1 MFPTVQI
8 KVCSHLKVCNWLA
21 RHVWNSQM
29 SMKFKEAA
37 KVHRLRLVCSPFP
50 PCTHEGKSLLTQSK
64 GFCFWWGFCLVLFVC
79 LSFLLLFFIK
89 IRFYFEKDLN
99 SETGIGWPLSGESSG
114 NEVPISPQK
123 IQFPLDPGAL
133 GLQSA
138 SSALRSACSAREA
151 GLGNG
156 REPRGKE

>member
-1 MFPTVQI
+1 
-8 KVCSHLKVCNWLA
+8 
-21 RHVWNSQM
+21 M

-64 GFCFWWGFCLVLFVC
+64 RFGVFFQFFFV
-79 LSFLLLFFIK
+79 FLLEFLQ
-89 IRFYFEKDLN
+89 FYFEKDLK
-99 SETGIGWPLSGESSG
+99 SETGIWLPFPGESSE
-114 NEVPISPQK
+114 NEVPIFSK
-123 IQFPLDPGAL
+123 ITQFPLDPGAL

-138 SSALRSACSAREA
+138 SPALLSACSGREA

-156 REPRGKE
+156 REPRGKENETYLEQMLVFFGRAGGKREVT